1 MTTLMFAHHIN
12 LKGEEQAAARKEA
25 EELLKTASPSSG
37 AKLEFGG
44 HEVGERLTELFLQ
57 IVHLLA
63 EDCALEIDGLPQRL
77 DWSVAKALISR
88 VKPNVTRVDILKW
101 SKEGKLTRLEDPN
114 PRRDIVSRDSV
125 EKLIHELIEEKK
137 SNLQALWD
145 FEHEHGLD
153 KDGNTEGQCAE

>member
-1 MTTLMFAHHIN
+1 MFTHQIN
-12 LKGEEQAAARKEA
+12 IRGEEQAAARKEA
-25 EELLKTASPSSG
+25 EELLDTASPNSDT
-37 AKLEFGG
+37 KLKLGG
-44 HEVGERLTELFLQ
+44 HEVGEKLTDLFLQ
-57 IVHLLA
+57 MTHLLA

-88 VKPNVTRVDILKW
+88 VKPNVTRVDIIKW

-125 EKLIHELIEEKK
+125 EKLIRELIEEKK
-137 SNLQALWD
+137 KNIHALWD

-153 KDGNTEGQCAE
+153 KELDE